1 MGSPSGCSGDSIGV
15 SVGVKVPEILQ
26 VTRDSGLLAN
36 NILVEKSDGEGG
48 GLVVYCS
55 CWNALLGTS
64 RTLTSDH
71 CFISPDCLTHKL

>member
-15 SVGVKVPEILQ
+15 SVVVKVPEILQ

-36 NILVEKSDGEGG
+36 NILVDKFDGEGG

-55 CWNALLGTS
+55 
-64 RTLTSDH
+64 
-71 CFISPDCLTHKL
+71 F